1 MGHEKASKNRLHCR
15 VKAVSW
21 IHAAAAFLAT
31 GILAVTS
38 VASAQTA
45 APPAAVDV
53 PVQLVTPSGS
63 NAPPAT
69 ITLKDAVDRARR
81 NDAQTL
87 SAIADAKVAH
97 DDRNIARA
105 ALLPNISSSTQ
116 YLGTQGN
123 GITPNGRYVSNDGVH
138 VYRAWGVLH
147 QEISSNTLLGT
158 SYHRA
163 AAAEA
168 MAQAKAEIAQRGL
181 TVTVTK
187 NYYAVVVAQRKYASA
202 QQNAGQAEH
211 FLNMTQDAERLRQ
224 IAHSD
229 VVKADIQYQQL
240 SQSFQEAT
248 LALEN
253 ARLSLAVLLS
263 PVLDENFTVIDDLDS
278 PAPLPAFPEVQGMAE
293 KHNPD
298 VRVAVEALRQAD
310 LDVTAAKSSFFPSL
324 AIDADYGIEA
334 NDFALRS
341 VSKAFPE
348 AGRLPNLGYFLTAN
362 LTIPVWNWGAL
373 RSKLHQSETHRQQA
387 RVELSQAQR
396 QLLANLYG
404 SYNEALVAQTATD
417 RLGRAASLAA
427 ESLRLVNLRYKAG
440 TSTALEVVD
449 AQNTLIQTRNA
460 FNDVQVRYRVALASL
475 QTLTGQF

>member
-1 MGHEKASKNRLHCR
+1 
-15 VKAVSW
+15 
-21 IHAAAAFLAT
+21 
-31 GILAVTS
+31 
-38 VASAQTA
+38 
-45 APPAAVDV
+45 
-53 PVQLVTPSGS
+53 
-63 NAPPAT
+63 
-69 ITLKDAVDRARR
+69 
-81 NDAQTL
+81 
-87 SAIADAKVAH
+87 
-97 DDRNIARA
+97 
-105 ALLPNISSSTQ
+105 
-116 YLGTQGN
+116 
-123 GITPNGRYVSNDGVH
+123 
-138 VYRAWGVLH
+138 
-147 QEISSNTLLGT
+147 
-158 SYHRA
+158 
-163 AAAEA
+163 
-168 MAQAKAEIAQRGL
+168 
-181 TVTVTK
+181 
-187 NYYAVVVAQRKYASA
+187 
-202 QQNAGQAEH
+202 
-211 FLNMTQDAERLRQ
+211 MTQDAERLRQ

-253 ARLSLAVLLS
+253 ARLSLAVLMS
-263 PVLDENFTVIDDLDS
+263 PVLDENFIVIDDLDS

-348 AGRLPNLGYFLTAN
+348 AGRLPNLGYFVTAN

-387 RVELSQAQR
+387 QIELSQAQR
-396 QLLANLYG
+396 QLLATLYG

-449 AQNTLIQTRNA
+449 AQNTLI
-460 FNDVQVRYRVALASL
+460 
-475 QTLTGQF
+475 